1 MKGKIQCVY
10 CGEYHYS
17 ASCEKVTSID
27 QRKGILRRDRR
38 CFVCLQ
44 RGHRARECNKV
55 NNCRKC
61 RGSHHQSIC
70 ATDHPM
76 HENKEKPEDQNVEG
90 ATAKSE
96 TSLNKP
102 EQVISTTAN
111 TGHRVRGETQVLL
124 QTATVY
130 ALNTENSRSVKVR
143 VLFDSGSQRSYVTSS
158 LKSRL
163 GLSTR
168 KRETVHLNTFGE
180 EQFKKQSCEMVEL
193 GIQGLDDVL
202 LSR

>member
-1 MKGKIQCVY
+1 MAKLPNDIRLEIARKSASGVWKIDELLNTIKFEVEAREASEAAKTSTSGPYNQRNQDGNRNRVKDPKATALFAAQGGMKGKIQCVY

-70 ATDHPM
+70 ATDHPR
-76 HENKEKPEDQNVEG
+76 HENKENQQTRTWKVQ
-90 ATAKSE
+90 
-96 TSLNKP
+96 
-102 EQVISTTAN
+102 QQ
-111 TGHRVRGETQVLL
+111 RVR
-124 QTATVY
+124 
-130 ALNTENSRSVKVR
+130 
-143 VLFDSGSQRSYVTSS
+143 
-158 LKSRL
+158 
-163 GLSTR
+163 
-168 KRETVHLNTFGE
+168 HL
-180 EQFKKQSCEMVEL
+180 
-193 GIQGLDDVL
+193 
-202 LSR
+202 